1 ANFHLKRDDKT
12 RQISL
17 DIEKL
22 RGGRGRTLYINPF
35 KPIPLLLPNPEEIP
49 NEDSIENNK
58 EQMILEVLAEHF
70 KQHRLVN
77 LTSSAEWI
85 EKSYPGMRP
94 TDIEQSLKQR
104 FRGSAAAI
112 SSRTLTRLLT
122 TLKEKG
128 SITGKGRYR
137 LPPHFQLDLSDQVD
151 LELPDPTDADLPG
164 WDA

>member
-1 ANFHLKRDDKT
+1 
-12 RQISL
+12 
-17 DIEKL
+17 
-22 RGGRGRTLYINPF
+22 
-35 KPIPLLLPNPEEIP
+35 LL
-49 NEDSIENNK
+49 
-58 EQMILEVLAEHF
+58 
-70 KQHRLVN
+70 
-77 LTSSAEWI
+77 
-85 EKSYPGMRP
+85 SYTGMRP